1 MENSSILVFQNKI
14 CCLDYF
20 VCNSFGHYDTRI
32 TEIRLPFNFIDSIPY
47 EVSSYYDYT
56 DAAKSIVNSQTDFY
70 FSFCIIEDSRY
81 SRKKRKN
88 ILNYLKKKDN
98 LEDIRVGLCP
108 HDYTIFPDSM
118 IKTLVCEEEYLQNEK
133 CKELLLDFYNS
144 SKKYVSLYQNMIT
157 SVINKIK

>member
-1 MENSSILVFQNKI
+1 MENNSILVFQNKV

-20 VCNSFGHYDTRI
+20 VCNSSGHYDTRI
-32 TEIRLPFNFIDSIPY
+32 TEIRLPFNFISIPY

-56 DAAKSIVNSQTDFY
+56 DANLQTDFY
-70 FSFCIIEDSRY
+70 FSCCILEDSFY
-81 SRKKRKN
+81 SRKRRKN
-88 ILNYLKKKDN
+88 ILDYLKTKEN

-108 HDYTIFPDSM
+108 HDYVIFPDYM
-118 IKTLVCEEEYLQNEK
+118 TKTLVHEEEYLQNEK

-144 SKKYVSLYQNMIT
+144 SKKYVSTYQNMID